1 MFNTIRYL
9 LLPVLNASGPVFV
22 WLAAALL
29 IPLALS
35 VSKQDGA
42 AGSFLTCLLIT
53 LATGL
58 ALMFLTRRWRR
69 ELTSRHGFLLVT
81 LIWTAVP
88 LFGTL
93 PFVIERPD
101 MSFAQLYFEMMSCL
115 TTTGA
120 TVFTGL
126 DKLPVSL
133 NGWRCF
139 LSWIG
144 GMGLIVL
151 SVAILPLLGVG
162 GSQIIKAETTG
173 PLKEHRLTPRIA
185 DTAKALYII
194 YLGVS
199 VACAVSYHLAGM
211 EWEDAIMHMMTTV
224 SLSGISTH
232 DASFGYFNNPAVDA
246 VAVVFMLISGFN
258 FSLHFIA
265 WRRKNLL
272 IYFQDAE
279 ARAWIATAA
288 LMSSLTIIVLADA
301 HVYDTSAETVRHA
314 LFSVVSVITT
324 TGYSTEDY
332 ASWPLGLPFLLLTAA
347 AFATCAGST
356 GGGIKMVRLLII
368 LGMIRREMTKLLY
381 PKAVVPLTLNK
392 TPIDEKVCVAV
403 LAYFMVWLSSFVIG
417 GAMLLLTGLAPADAV
432 SAAWA
437 MLSNIGPGLGSVGPT
452 GNYATL
458 SDIQLSICSFL
469 MLIGRL
475 EIFTVFAIFTRNF
488 WRI

>member
-1 MFNTIRYL
+1 
-9 LLPVLNASGPVFV
+9 
-22 WLAAALL
+22 
-29 IPLALS
+29 
-35 VSKQDGA
+35 
-42 AGSFLTCLLIT
+42 
-53 LATGL
+53 
-58 ALMFLTRRWRR
+58 
-69 ELTSRHGFLLVT
+69 
-81 LIWTAVP
+81 
-88 LFGTL
+88 
-93 PFVIERPD
+93 
-101 MSFAQLYFEMMSCL
+101 
-115 TTTGA
+115 
-120 TVFTGL
+120 
-126 DKLPVSL
+126 
-133 NGWRCF
+133 
-139 LSWIG
+139 
-144 GMGLIVL
+144 
-151 SVAILPLLGVG
+151 
-162 GSQIIKAETTG
+162 
-173 PLKEHRLTPRIA
+173 
-185 DTAKALYII
+185 
-194 YLGVS
+194 
-199 VACAVSYHLAGM
+199 
-211 EWEDAIMHMMTTV
+211 MHMMTTV

-288 LMSSLTIIVLADA
+288 LMSALTIIVLADA